1 MKIILFLISIFAL
14 IISTYTRR
22 YIKEE
27 IEKYNKIF
35 KILSSI
41 FLISL
46 LYYNFLLIIFI
57 ILYIIILFKKEI
69 YIIALQIAI
78 LSYLSFINNFSNYVL
93 FSLVLLFII
102 FSSFSYT
109 NSIYIKKIIY
119 IYGYK
124 RSNKE

>member
-1 MKIILFLISIFAL
+1 MKTILFLISIFAL

-27 IEKYNKIF
+27 IEKNNKIF

-41 FLISL
+41 FLTSL
-46 LYYNFLLIIFI
+46 LYYDYILVTLI
-57 ILYIIILFKKEI
+57 ILYFIFLFKKEK
-69 YIIALQIAI
+69 YIPILQILI
-78 LSYLSFINNFSNYVL
+78 LSYLFLINNFLDYIL

-109 NSIYIKKIIY
+109 NSIYIKKIFY